1 MSIFPQIRETTYDPP
16 LPLADTISFE
26 FDFNKGEF
34 MSRRGEVVKI
44 SGQNRLRIWI
54 HKLILTELDRYRI
67 YEGTTYGMGF
77 YKWFFGARDRD
88 YIAAELE
95 AEIRAKMAKNSEIN
109 FVANVEI
116 TFGRHDCEMKYTA
129 NTVYGE
135 ITEGVTIIGR

>member
-1 MSIFPQIRETTYDPP
+1 MSIFPQIRETTYEPAAP
-16 LPLADTISFE
+16 ESDTTSFE
-26 FDFNKGEF
+26 FDFDKGEF
-34 MSRRGEVVKI
+34 VSRRGEVKKI
-44 SGQNRLRIWI
+44 NGQDRIRIWI

-95 AEIRAKMAKNSEIN
+95 AEVRAKMAKNAEILN
-109 FVANVEI
+109 VTNVEI
-116 TFGRHDCEMKYTA
+116 IFGRHSCEMKYTA
-129 NTVYGE
+129 ATVYGE

>member
-1 MSIFPQIRETTYDPP
+1 MSIFPQIQETTYQPTAP
-16 LPLADTISFE
+16 EKDTTSFE
-26 FDFNKGEF
+26 FDFEKGEF
-34 MSRRGEVVKI
+34 VSRRGAVVKTN
-44 SGQNRLRIWI
+44 GQDRIRIWI
-54 HKLILTELDRYRI
+54 HKLILTEIDRYRI
-67 YEGTTYGMGF
+67 YENTTYGMGF

-88 YIAAELE
+88 FIAVELE
-95 AEIRAKMAKNSEIN
+95 AEIRAKMAKNAEIN